1 MYSSLS
7 IAMKLKEDVGSGL
20 EDEILTVMGL
30 LSRMEKR

>member
-1 MYSSLS
+1 
-7 IAMKLKEDVGSGL
+7 MKLKEDVGSGL